1 MGRTA
6 IPMVISG
13 LTVVKGQ
20 YGPYVRSKHNIVTSP
35 RLAAR
40 NACIASQMRGQ
51 PGSQE
56 AIHQAFRAASAACRG
71 GAGAP
76 AAGRRMTRRGRF

>member
-6 IPMVISG
+6 VPIVAANMTI
-13 LTVVKGQ
+13 VKGPFGV
-20 YGPYVRSKHNIVTSP
+20 YARSKHNIVVSP

-51 PGSQE
+51 HGSQE
-56 AIHQAFRAASAACRG
+56 AIHSAFRAASATCRG
-71 GAGAP
+71 GGAP
-76 AAGRRMTRRGRF
+76 AAGRRMSRFHR